1 MVRIRLLRIGKK
13 KRPFYRIVVTDSRK
27 KRDGEVC
34 DIIGFYDPLK
44 KEGFDLKLDKYE
56 EWIRKGAQTTSRVK
70 ALVKLYKKLKKED
83 EATPAETINKDSKGG
98 E

>member
-1 MVRIRLLRIGKK
+1 MVRIRLFRIGKR

-34 DIIGFYDPLK
+34 DIIGFYDPIK
-44 KEGFDLKLDKYE
+44 KQSFNLKLDKYE
-56 EWIRKGAQTTSRVK
+56 EWVRKGAQTTSRVK
-70 ALVKLYKKLKKED
+70 ALVKLYKKLKKD
-83 EATPAETINKDSKGG
+83 EAPLAETINKDSKGG